1 MRGQELGDF
10 ATPHPSRYTVLVRR
24 SKMLLSAAVE
34 TPTTLSSVND
44 SDNNGRQSFGGE
56 AVSLKHSI
64 VRNNSQLL
72 DTGLTNEHPIERITV
87 YVRQAAGC

>member
-1 MRGQELGDF
+1 MF
-10 ATPHPSRYTVLVRR
+10 
-24 SKMLLSAAVE
+24 LSAAVE

-44 SDNNGRQSFGGE
+44 SDNNSRQSFGAE

-72 DTGLTNEHPIERITV
+72 DTGLSNEYPIERITV